1 MKIPMAFTD
10 SEKKQV
16 DWILQ
21 KFWQRNRPP
30 EHAKHQVDLSYEIRN
45 QSVEIFLLRVFWKDQ
60 SQTVREPIAKA
71 TYVKKSGKWK
81 IYWQRAN
88 MRWHLYEPY
97 PEAPDLETFLQVV
110 EEDHYGCFWG

>member
-1 MKIPMAFTD
+1 MAFTD

-16 DWILQ
+16 DWVLQ
-21 KFWQRNRPP
+21 KFWQKNRPP
-30 EHAKHQVDLSYEIRN
+30 ERARHQVDLHYEIKN
-45 QSVEIFLLRVFWKDQ
+45 QSVVIFQLRVFWLNH

-81 IYWQRAN
+81 IYWQRAD

-97 PEAPDLETFLQVV
+97 TEAQDLETFLQVV
-110 EEDHYGCFWG
+110 EEDPYGCFWG